1 MDELKAAR
9 PCLRAVGIPL
19 NGCLHWVENMYL
31 FPPPFTLVFRRCL
44 PRLFSSSFP
53 LSNLLTHERAVL
65 CLLGVPFRCSIRH
78 LYSHSI
84 NASSIVTLHIR
95 TQIPTRPGKL
105 SRVVAC
111 VVISVNI

>member
-19 NGCLHWVENMYL
+19 NGCLHWVENVFL
-31 FPPPFTLVFRRCL
+31 APPLTLVFRRCL

-65 CLLGVPFRCSIRH
+65 RLLGVPFRCSIRH
-78 LYSHSI
+78 LCSHSI
-84 NASSIVTLHIR
+84 NASSIITLHIR
-95 TQIPTRPGKL
+95 TQVPTRSGKL